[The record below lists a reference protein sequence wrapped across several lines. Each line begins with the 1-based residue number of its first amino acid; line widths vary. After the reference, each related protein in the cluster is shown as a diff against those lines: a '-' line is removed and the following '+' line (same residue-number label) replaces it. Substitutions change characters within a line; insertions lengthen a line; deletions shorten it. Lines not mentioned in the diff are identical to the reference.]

1 MSDSIDGLLAER
13 ATLRI
18 NKDLNASAAGGQQ
31 PEKRAAEEAAY
42 TPAGGYDVPQTPEDL
57 TPLPAPAGTRIGY
70 QPGLLRPTAHLITP
84 SAAPAEPLP
93 ESVQLGTVPGAIEAY
108 AEATRRAN
116 SGALPSRP
124 APTNLASPSEQVR
137 DREGHPMRSPDFAAA
152 VDYAGRANAAR
163 LARLAT
169 GEERGLTGDPLID
182 TVLEAIVL
190 PSQTA
195 GPALAEVLKQVGTD
209 PDRAESI
216 GQVIALVGSITA
228 GAPRGGGRPGPPGGP
243 RHAAPREGRR
253 ALAHGTPAHAPPQRA
268 PG

>member
-108 AEATRRAN
+108 AEATRRAHAR
-116 SGALPSRP
+116 ALPPRP
-124 APTNLASPSEQVR
+124 APPNPPSPAEPGPSR
-137 DREGHPMRSPDFAAA
+137 AGHTIRSPKLRL
-152 VDYAGRANAAR
+152 AGRY
-163 LARLAT
+163 
-169 GEERGLTGDPLID
+169 
-182 TVLEAIVL
+182 
-190 PSQTA
+190 
-195 GPALAEVLKQVGTD
+195 
-209 PDRAESI
+209 
-216 GQVIALVGSITA
+216 
-228 GAPRGGGRPGPPGGP
+228 PG
-243 RHAAPREGRR
+243 
-253 ALAHGTPAHAPPQRA
+253 
-268 PG
+268 